1 MKNLIFIITLCILQA
16 ACSSHR
22 PAASSSASLLTFEQ
36 IGSEISVIYEELDE
50 AVETPTGV
58 AAGH

>member
-1 MKNLIFIITLCILQA
+1 MKKSIFIIALCIFQV

-22 PAASSSASLLTFEQ
+22 PAHSSSPSLLTFEQ
-36 IGSEISVIYEELDE
+36 IGGEISVVYEVIDE